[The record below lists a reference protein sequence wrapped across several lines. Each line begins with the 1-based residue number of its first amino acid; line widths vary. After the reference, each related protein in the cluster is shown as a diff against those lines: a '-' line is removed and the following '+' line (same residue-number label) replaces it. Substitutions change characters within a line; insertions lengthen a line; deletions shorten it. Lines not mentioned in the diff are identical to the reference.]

1 MAVGQDADPETG
13 WPLGLQLSLFDVS
26 DSHDPRLLDQLKP
39 APEHPGPV
47 QGWPE
52 IDHRAFTYDEGI
64 AYVPALLLDEYDW
77 SGVGHVYAVAVSC
90 DELTLLGAFGGE
102 PGAFPVRVIPIRQ
115 RLYVLSWGADHF
127 LLQQFS
133 PPARIAGLGR
143 FLEQDRIRVYSDSG
157 QPRDDSDC

>member
-26 DSHDPRLLDQLKP
+26 DSHDPRLL
-39 APEHPGPV
+39 
-47 QGWPE
+47 
-52 IDHRAFTYDEGI
+52 
-64 AYVPALLLDEYDW
+64 
-77 SGVGHVYAVAVSC
+77 
-90 DELTLLGAFGGE
+90 GAFGGE
-102 PGAFPVRVIPIRQ
+102 PGAFPVRVIPIGQ
-115 RLYVLSWGADHF
+115 RLYVFSWGADHF

-157 QPRDDSDC
+157 EPRDDSDC